1 MYCPMIRS
9 LPGFFYCITTCKSH
23 SKINPE
29 VHQYMRK
36 RILKS
41 QTLEHQRAI
50 ENKLRQLY
58 ELIWNYLT
66 AR

>member
-1 MYCPMIRS
+1 MYA
-9 LPGFFYCITTCKSH
+9 PGCVYCITMCKSH
-23 SKINPE
+23 SKTHPE

-36 RILKS
+36 RILNS
-41 QTLEHQRAI
+41 QTLEYQRAI